1 MGARKARLA
10 YQRARGGAMPPPVS
24 PETVKTETI
33 LLRKNVAKLVTEEYE
48 ASPYHAKLSRSS
60 YIALLIESACEHERM
75 LREQQDQRTN
85 LVQLATHVP
94 NETAR
99 RLRALKGGA

>member
-10 YQRARGGAMPPPVS
+10 YQRAHGGAMPPPVG
-24 PETVKTETI
+24 PEMVKAETV
-33 LLRKNVAKLVTEEYE
+33 LLRKDVAKRVTEEHE
-48 ASPYHAKLSRSS
+48 ASLYHAKLPRSS

-85 LVQLATHVP
+85 LVQLATHVSS
-94 NETAR
+94 ETAH